1 VVGVARDVADGSFGD
16 ASYPLFYLS
25 RLQDPGNGHFSLVI
39 RTAGNPY
46 LWAKP
51 LLEVARSG
59 GPHLRL
65 FEVESLED
73 TVGKSLW
80 EVKWQAGVLGALGLL
95 AILLAAIGVYGVVA
109 HSVSQRTREIGVRM
123 AVGAAPADVHWMVL
137 AQGLRLTA
145 LGIAAGLLL
154 SAAAVRLLRGFLYG
168 LSPFDP
174 LAFAVASLAW
184 IAIAMLASWFP
195 ARRATRVDPLAAL
208 KYE

>member
-1 VVGVARDVADGSFGD
+1 
-16 ASYPLFYLS
+16 
-25 RLQDPGNGHFSLVI
+25 
-39 RTAGNPY
+39 
-46 LWAKP
+46 
-51 LLEVARSG
+51 
-59 GPHLRL
+59 
-65 FEVESLED
+65 
-73 TVGKSLW
+73 
-80 EVKWQAGVLGALGLL
+80 
-95 AILLAAIGVYGVVA
+95 
-109 HSVSQRTREIGVRM
+109 M

-174 LAFAVASLAW
+174 LAFATASLAW